1 MKIGITLKPNA
12 YTPEAFAYKRY
23 LEAHGHCIDLNF
35 PDKLDK
41 KNDINIYFMGVR
53 PFWRVEKSN
62 AIEIHEYQSLSI
74 PPLSVFKDFVK
85 RKINSKPHGRIFLNS
100 FVSNHMNF
108 NDSIPFIYRDMG
120 VDTELFQKPSD
131 KPLFDIVYS
140 GSINGRNGLVE
151 TLIKLSKIF
160 KILLIGD
167 VDDELKII
175 FNRNKITMTGRVDR
189 RELPELYSSA
199 RYGLNYTPNIFP
211 FNYQT
216 STKTLE
222 YLASGLHVISN
233 RYYWIEEFS
242 KSLNYK
248 PIWIED
254 LYNDEDAYL
263 NTSLIPNM
271 EAFKWNNI
279 LNTSNLNSFINDS
292 LK

>member
-1 MKIGITLKPNA
+1 MNIGITLKKNA

-23 LEAHGHCIDLNF
+23 LEAHGHCIDLNL
-35 PDKLDK
+35 PHNLDN

-53 PFWRVEKSN
+53 PFWNSEKGDT
-62 AIEIHEYQSLSI
+62 IEIHEYQSLSI
-74 PPLSVFKDFVK
+74 PPFSFYKDFLK
-85 RKINSKPHGRIFLNS
+85 KKINSKPHGRIFLNS
-100 FVSNHMNF
+100 FVSNHMSF
-108 NDSIPFIYRDMG
+108 NDNIPYIYRDMG
-120 VDTELFQKPSD
+120 VDIELFQKPSD

-140 GSINGRNGLVE
+140 GSIKGRPGLVE
-151 TLIKLSKIF
+151 NLLKLSKKY
-160 KILLIGD
+160 KILLIGE
-167 VDDELKII
+167 VDSELKET
-175 FNRNKITMTGRVDR
+175 FNQNRITMTGRVDR
-189 RELPELYSSA
+189 KDLPELYSSA
-199 RYGLNYTPNIFP
+199 RYGLNYTPNVFP